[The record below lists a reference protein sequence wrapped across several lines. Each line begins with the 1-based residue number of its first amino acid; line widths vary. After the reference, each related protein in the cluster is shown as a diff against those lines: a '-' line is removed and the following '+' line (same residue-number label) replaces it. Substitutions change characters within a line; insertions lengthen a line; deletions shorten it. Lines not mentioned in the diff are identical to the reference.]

1 MLRAA
6 PLEPDTRLR
15 NILTVYLDDES
26 HYSLLK
32 ARQLHGGPLTRLVRD
47 ILRLWLVQNGFM
59 PYPQLPAMFAAFAPS
74 LPGPQPQAPP
84 IPQTPLQAAPVNGG
98 GGRSRHG

>member
-59 PYPQLPAMFAAFAPS
+59 PYPQLPAMYAPFAPS
-74 LPGPQPQAPP
+74 LPVPQAQAPIPQAPP
-84 IPQTPLQAAPVNGG
+84 QAAPINGKG
-98 GGRSRHG
+98 VAHG